1 MEQCIRLPTCLSA
14 ISIQPP
20 CGMTFSG
27 DVTHMVRVTLTGVV
41 RIGVGYGVYVIVIAW
56 VVAFHWISIASV
68 SATNRRG
75 RSVLPALMMGTTLVL
90 LSMVTDLP
98 FTLAT
103 FLLIHSSTVVSF
115 RTMVAFCVDAF
126 QVIVPP
132 VASTTARMGSRVREL
147 RMMGIAS
154 REAGFPSTS
163 IVLLPIFS

>member
-1 MEQCIRLPTCLSA
+1 MRLQRVLPFNKGDGLEPGHHSRHRA
-14 ISIQPP
+14 APVWHR
-20 CGMTFSG
+20 SG
-27 DVTHMVRVTLTGVV
+27 DRPFC
-41 RIGVGYGVYVIVIAW
+41 YGVYVIVITW
-56 VVAFHWISIASV
+56 LVGFHWTSSASV

-75 RSVLPALMMGTTLVL
+75 RSVLPALMMGITLAL

-103 FLLIHSSTVVSF
+103 SLLIHSSTVVPF

-147 RMMGIAS
+147 RMMGAAS